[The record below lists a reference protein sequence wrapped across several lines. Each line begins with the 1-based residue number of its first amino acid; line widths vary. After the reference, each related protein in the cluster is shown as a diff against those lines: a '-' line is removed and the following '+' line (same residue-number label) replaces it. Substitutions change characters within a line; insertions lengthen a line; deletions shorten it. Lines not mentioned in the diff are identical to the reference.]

1 MSSALSFALSVP
13 STLPGT
19 PPATDPPSGTRLA
32 RLARVDRTAYEVITA
47 DGLLRLPALPP
58 PAQPTVGDW
67 LAVTD
72 DAVVSVLPRTSLLER
87 GSSSGESRSQPLAAN
102 VDAVLICSSLSA
114 ALPVRRIERLLT
126 LAWESGATPVVVLT
140 KADLHPGPAS
150 VVEALRP
157 HAPGCEVV
165 TVSART
171 GAVATLAPWAGP
183 GTTLVLLGAS
193 GAGKSTVVNAL
204 AGGEVMATGEVR
216 HVDGKGRH
224 TTTSREL
231 VVLPSGA
238 VVIDT
243 PGLRGVALVGTE
255 DGLAKAF
262 ADVEDLAAACRFAD
276 CGHAGE
282 PGCGVQ
288 ASIDAGD
295 LSAERMES
303 WRRLQREL
311 AWQARRT
318 DARLQS
324 EQKARWKAVHRAQRS
339 RGGRP

>member
-1 MSSALSFALSVP
+1 MCSAPPVPLS
-13 STLPGT
+13 LPGT
-19 PPATDPPSGTRLA
+19 PPDTLLPPGTYLA
-32 RLARVDRTAYEVITA
+32 RVARVDRGTYDVVTS
-47 DGLLRLPALPP
+47 DGPLRLPALPP
-58 PAQPTVGDW
+58 PAQATVGDW
-67 LAVTD
+67 LAVAD
-72 DAVVSVLPRTSLLER
+72 GAALSVLPRTSLLER

-102 VDAVLICSSLSA
+102 VDTVLICASSSA

-140 KADLHPGPAS
+140 KADLHPDPAAA
-150 VVEALRP
+150 VEALAP
-157 HAPGCEVV
+157 HAPGCAVL
-165 TVSART
+165 TVSAGT
-171 GAVATLAPWAGP
+171 GDVAALAPYAAP
-183 GTTLVLLGAS
+183 GSTLVLLGAS

-204 AGGEVMATGEVR
+204 AGVEVMATNAVR
-216 HVDGKGRH
+216 DVDGKGRH
-224 TTTSREL
+224 TTTHRQM

-243 PGLRGVALVGTE
+243 PGLRAVALVGTE

-276 CGHAGE
+276 CSHAGE
-282 PGCGVQ
+282 PGCAVQ

-311 AWQARRT
+311 AWQARRA
-318 DARLQS
+318 DARLQA
-324 EQKARWKAVHRAQRS
+324 EERARWRAQHRARRV
-339 RGGRP
+339 RGARP